1 MYAGVDLIKDI
12 EEVDAE
18 ALMSESASFHPTT
31 GPEARRVRTQTPGQ
45 DSPHRLAGLPALPYL
60 RQVSLRNTL
69 LEGKIALAESDASL
83 IRRAKGGDAS
93 AFGEIY
99 ERYQPSVY
107 SYIYYRVGNHGL
119 AEELTADVFVRLVD
133 RVESIRN
140 DEQPLL
146 AWLYTVARNLAI
158 DSWRR
163 TRACAWQPLDEAMAA
178 PDSRHPSSWPSDGC
192 SRDALVKALEELT
205 EPQRQVVL
213 LKFIEGMSNAEI
225 GTLIGRD
232 EGAVK
237 SLQHRGARRLAAGI
251 RERWVR

>member
-1 MYAGVDLIKDI
+1 M
-12 EEVDAE
+12 
-18 ALMSESASFHPTT
+18 
-31 GPEARRVRTQTPGQ
+31 
-45 DSPHRLAGLPALPYL
+45 
-60 RQVSLRNTL
+60 
-69 LEGKIALAESDASL
+69 AESDACL
-83 IRRAKGGDAS
+83 IRRAKEGDPC

-107 SYIYYRVGNHGL
+107 SYIFYRVGNHGL

-163 TRACAWQPLDEAMAA
+163 NSRVAWQPLDEGMAA
-178 PDSRHPSSWPSDGC
+178 PDSRHPLKMAEHRLSQ
-192 SRDALVKALEELT
+192 DALRKALHELT

-213 LKFIEGMSNAEI
+213 LKFIEGMSNSQI

-237 SLQHRGARRLAAGI
+237 SLQHRALAAL
-251 RERWVR
+251 RRVLERDGYDEL